1 MCWNVMAASQCTN
14 VQSSRCLEMFKWCH
28 ITRGWGGGAG
38 FAYWLSWILVNFYFP
53 SYLPTC
59 GCKLRNKL
67 ANLVKLR
74 NKLEK
79 LWEKW
84 EQIWSKSW
92 LLISFV
98 FKSHSGL
105 NLIICGQWR
114 LLHIEIW
121 MLLMGVILWVIM
133 LFIWTS
139 GTATSLAHIRATT
152 MQNNQNRVFLQN
164 GRTHQTSPFG
174 DAVRESKRILIL
186 RSFRGC
192 SEHPIKC
199 TTICVDLSQW

>member
-1 MCWNVMAASQCTN
+1 MPYHKRM
-14 VQSSRCLEMFKWCH
+14 R
-28 ITRGWGGGAG
+28 GGAG

-67 ANLVKLR
+67 AKL
-74 NKLEK
+74 
-79 LWEKW
+79 
-84 EQIWSKSW
+84 WSKSW

-98 FKSHSGL
+98 FGS

-152 MQNNQNRVFLQN
+152 MQNNQNRVFRQK

-192 SEHPIKC
+192 SDHPIKC
-199 TTICVDLSQW
+199 TTMYNYMSNCVDLSR